1 MAIIVVS
8 ADQNVVVADGVR
20 VVAVPV
26 EAEREDDYSGCDGC
40 YFNDPC
46 LDCRAVPCNSG
57 NRDDELVVI
66 FKKE

>member
-1 MAIIVVS
+1 MAIVVS
-8 ADQNVVVADGVR
+8 ADQNIVVADGVR

-26 EAEREDDYSGCDGC
+26 EAEWEDDDSGCDGC